1 MTNHSTETIAGIVLL
16 RVNDRPDW
24 DLDYVAD
31 IYSRRYDIPAQD
43 LIDAVKLLEA
53 GLPVV
58 H

>member
-1 MTNHSTETIAGIVLL
+1 MTNHSTETIAGLVLC
-16 RVNDRPDW
+16 RVADRPDW
-24 DLDYVAD
+24 DLEYVAD
-31 IYSRRYDIPAQD
+31 IYSRRYGIPVAD